1 MMHRFKTSLVH
12 NREVCLY
19 IDQSQRSINVIME
32 VENTQIEVTQN
43 PKKRPIK
50 GKKRDAAKKA
60 RLSGHVTGKIC
71 NCKQFQCFEQVSEIE
86 QSRIITQFNAFPSK
100 NEQDCFLS
108 GLMVIKPVERRR
120 SRKEDK
126 PAFKRDCTCQYFVNK
141 SCNGTFLCES
151 VPDHVKNLD
160 LFCDGCAGQN
170 KNWTMI
176 KFCTTWYTFDAV
188 LI

>member
-1 MMHRFKTSLVH
+1 
-12 NREVCLY
+12 
-19 IDQSQRSINVIME
+19 ME

-50 GKKRDAAKKA
+50 GRKRDAAKKA

-141 SCNGTFLCES
+141 SCDGTFTKVPVCVKAFCSFFGITKRRVRRIRES
-151 VPDHVKNLD
+151 LSKQGWLKM
-160 LFCDGCAGQN
+160 FS
-170 KNWTMI
+170 
-176 KFCTTWYTFDAV
+176 
-188 LI
+188 